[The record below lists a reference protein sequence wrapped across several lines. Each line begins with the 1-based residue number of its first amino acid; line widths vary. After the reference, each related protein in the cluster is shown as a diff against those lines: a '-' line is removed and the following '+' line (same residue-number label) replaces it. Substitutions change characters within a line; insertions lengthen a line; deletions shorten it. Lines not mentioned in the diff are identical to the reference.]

1 MAYKDGL
8 LEIMVPLPSR
18 HDRCRF
24 TLQPLGSTVGDLV
37 RSICAEDQ
45 AVDDVHVTSADGVRI
60 ASISPIVSLLRE
72 NFVLTINNKVFLV
85 QPPPVEPLT
94 SEETQTLTDLKM
106 MVARLYESLTVSEH
120 QLEQER
126 KLLDRLY
133 AVKEQLVPL
142 EQKKQELMTL
152 SRRRTTFLSWL
163 GLGLMSVQFG
173 VLARLTWWEYSWDIM
188 EPVSY
193 FVGYAT
199 TMAMYAYFVV
209 TRQDYVLP
217 DVRNRL
223 FLIAFYKFAR
233 RRGMDVSRYNDLCNE
248 LTEIED
254 DLRRLRDPLQ
264 KHLPM
269 RELCSPVKDRS

>member
-1 MAYKDGL
+1 
-8 LEIMVPLPSR
+8 MVPLPSR

-45 AVDDVHVTSADGVRI
+45 AVDEVHATSADGVRI

-72 NFVLTINNKVFLV
+72 NFVLTINNQVYLV
-85 QPPPVEPLT
+85 QPPPVEPLA

-223 FLIAFYKFAR
+223 FLIAFYKFRSAS
-233 RRGMDVSRYNDLCNE
+233 GHGCVA
-248 LTEIED
+248 
-254 DLRRLRDPLQ
+254 LQ
-264 KHLPM
+264 
-269 RELCSPVKDRS
+269 RPVQ